1 MAIFCGIMAVA
12 ALLSQRVLA
21 DAADGDLMNAA
32 PGQSTF
38 TAPAG
43 YPTTAF
49 SSYYQ
54 VPSGQQPQPALYDP
68 ILNVTFPRNLTNPDT
83 IPDHDPDPVYFPR
96 PVANLTLSEQEA
108 VIESALSD
116 TSKIINGSY
125 VEGNCSKCVASL
137 QVAQNA
143 AWLAPSL
150 VPDAM
155 VSLCTSSGLHSA
167 STCKED
173 FDARTFGSIWTQ
185 VLALADVGGRDGRAI
200 CNSLSSDFCDF
211 PTLTP
216 LDTTKLFPKPKPANA
231 TKPNPSDERVK
242 VLHMSDFHI
251 GPRYKVGSE
260 GNCTH
265 GLCCRN
271 NVENKDL
278 STGEIS
284 YPAPLYGYYQC
295 DTPYDLGLAAL
306 QAVGPLTG
314 TSKDNPL
321 AWTIYTG
328 DLVSHDPQNQLSRA
342 YTEYAEYSIYTLF
355 KKYLT
360 SPVFPVLGNHDTSPE
375 AIDAPH
381 SMPGNLSMQMS
392 WNYNHVAGLW
402 KHEGWINETAEQQAR
417 VHYGAY
423 SVKNHYGLRMITFN
437 TDFWYHS
444 NYLNYINT
452 SNPDVSGTFE
462 FMIQELQAAEDA
474 GERVWIFGHVLS
486 GWNGEDP
493 LNNPSDLFYQIV
505 DRYSPHV
512 IANIFFGHSHEDQIM
527 IYYANNGTKQDRE
540 TALTAG
546 WIGPSITPLTNVNS
560 GFRLYEVDTATFDIL
575 DAYTFYSDVQSFP
588 ALANSTHGPV
598 FQYEYSTRDAY
609 GRAAGWPED
618 ATLNA
623 TFWHAVTEAME
634 EDESNELVSMFN
646 TFQGKSSVRSPNC
659 TNDACAEAKVCY
671 MRSGSAALGQACPQ
685 GYGSVQGGFTPS
697 Q

>member
-1 MAIFCGIMAVA
+1 MAIFCGIMAAA

-21 DAADGDLMNAA
+21 DAANGDLMNAA
-32 PGQSTF
+32 PGQSSF
-38 TAPAG
+38 TASAG
-43 YPTTAF
+43 YPSTAF
-49 SSYYQ
+49 SSYYPS
-54 VPSGQQPQPALYDP
+54 PSGQQPQPALYDP
-68 ILNVTFPRNLTNPDT
+68 VLNITFPRNLTNPDT
-83 IPDHDPDPVYFPR
+83 IPDHDPDPVYFPQ
-96 PVANLTLSEQEA
+96 PVANLTRSEQGA
-108 VIESALSD
+108 VIDSALSEI
-116 TSKIINGSY
+116 SEIINGSY
-125 VEGNCSKCVASL
+125 IESNCSKCVASL

-143 AWLAPSL
+143 AQLAPSL

-167 STCKED
+167 STCNED
-173 FDARTFGSIWTQ
+173 FDARTFGAIWTQ
-185 VLALADVGGRDGRAI
+185 VLALADV
-200 CNSLSSDFCDF
+200 
-211 PTLTP
+211 
-216 LDTTKLFPKPKPANA
+216 DTTKLFPKPKPVNA
-231 TKPNPSDERVK
+231 SRPKPSGERLK

-251 GPRYKVGSE
+251 DPRYKVGSE
-260 GNCTH
+260 GNCTS
-265 GLCCRN
+265 GLCCRG
-271 NVENKDL
+271 NVENEDL
-278 STGEIS
+278 STGDIS

-295 DTPYDLGLAAL
+295 DTP
-306 QAVGPLTG
+306 
-314 TSKDNPL
+314 PL

-328 DLVSHDPQNQLSRA
+328 DLVSHDPQTQLSRA
-342 YTEYAEYSIYTLF
+342 YTEYAEDSIYTLF

-360 SPVFPVLGNHDTSPE
+360 GPVFPVLGNHDTNPE

-381 SMPGNLSMQMS
+381 SMPGNLSMQMG

-402 KHEGWINETAEQQAR
+402 KHEGWINETAEQQSR

-452 SNPDVSGTFE
+452 SNPDVSGTFQ

-512 IANIFFGHSHEDQIM
+512 IANMFFGHSHEDQVM
-527 IYYANNGTKQDRE
+527 IYYANNGTKQNRE
-540 TALTAG
+540 TALNTG

-560 GFRLYEVDTATFDIL
+560 GFRLYEVDTGTFDIL

-609 GRAAGWPED
+609 GSATSWPED
-618 ATLNA
+618 APLNA

-634 EDESNELVSMFN
+634 EDESNELVSKFN

-659 TNDACAEAKVCY
+659 TNAACAEAKVCY
-671 MRSGSAALGQACPQ
+671 MRSGSAVLGQACPQ
-685 GYGSVQGGFTPS
+685 GYGSVQSGFLPS
-697 Q
+697 